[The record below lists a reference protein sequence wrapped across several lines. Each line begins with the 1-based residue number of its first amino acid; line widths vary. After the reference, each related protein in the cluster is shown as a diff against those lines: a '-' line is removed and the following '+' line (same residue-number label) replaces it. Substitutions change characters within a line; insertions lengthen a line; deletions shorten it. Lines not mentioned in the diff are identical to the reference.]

1 MAPFS
6 IAIDGRAFGGPP
18 NGYTTY
24 TGSIAGILHSRG
36 FSVTLLTDRELS
48 PDFEASRELPVSVL
62 PGKSGWTWEQGPL
75 RRHLQESDFDVY
87 FAGTN
92 RGLPLRSVGRTK
104 LALGVLDLIP
114 LRFPRLYVFRSR
126 GIYLRHELFPML
138 LSGLR
143 ADAILTISR
152 VSARDVGRLFPHKPV
167 TPIWIRLPRPAAA
180 GAPRRQEFVYVGGN
194 DPRKRI
200 DNLLRGF
207 ALFTE
212 QRDDYRLI
220 LIGGGYDVFDPL
232 VAELD
237 IAHAVEKRGY
247 VDRVTRDELV
257 AGSAAVVYPSLYEGF
272 GLAIAEALLAG
283 APVIAGTGGAQ
294 REVGGDAAVYA
305 DPLSPEDL
313 ARAMQLV
320 IDPAVRPQLDAS
332 IAEQAA
338 KLSDPA
344 IGDRTAEFFS
354 RLAEQARR

>member
-1 MAPFS
+1 VALFS
-6 IAIDGRAFGGPP
+6 IAVDGRAFAGPP

-24 TGSIAGILHSRG
+24 TGSIARVLRSQG
-36 FSVTLLTDRELS
+36 FDVTLLTDREPS
-48 PDFEASRELPVSVL
+48 TDFEEIRELPVRVL
-62 PGKSGWTWEQGPL
+62 PGKSGWAWEQSPL
-75 RRHLQESDFDVY
+75 RRHLREREYDVY

-104 LALGVLDLIP
+104 LVLGLLDLIP

-126 GIYLRHELFPML
+126 GLYLRRELVPML
-138 LSGLR
+138 SSGLR

-152 VSARDVGRLFPHKPV
+152 ASARDVKRLFPHKPV
-167 TPIWIRLPRPAAA
+167 TPIWIRLPRPAPVST
-180 GAPRRQEFVYVGGN
+180 PRRREFVYVGGN

-207 ALFTE
+207 ARFAE

-232 VAELD
+232 VATLN
-237 IAHAVEKRGY
+237 IAVEKRGY
-247 VDRVTRDELV
+247 VDRATRDTLI
-257 AGSAAVVYPSLYEGF
+257 AGSAAVVYPSLHEGF

-283 APVIAGTGGAQ
+283 VPVIAGTGGAQ
-294 REVGGDAAVYA
+294 AEVGGEAAVYA
-305 DPLSPEDL
+305 DPRSPEEL
-313 ARAMQLV
+313 ARAMKRV
-320 IDPAVRPQLDAS
+320 IDPAVRERLDTA
-332 IAEQAA
+332 ITKQAA

-344 IGDRTAEFFS
+344 IEEQTAEFFS